1 MIHLQF
7 PWTPPSVNNLYHDQP
22 VHVGGKGKFKKII
35 IKRVLTD
42 EGRRFK
48 NETIA
53 YLVRNFQPQLRFF
66 KKNAPYVFYYRFVA
80 TELQN
85 KTWPK
90 SADNRYK
97 KFDASNLVK
106 VLEDVVVEASG
117 IDDSNYLTVVSEKR
131 KGPKA
136 ETHIWIWNIEEEGC
150 PFHAAAL
157 SI

>member
-7 PWTPPSVNNLYHDQP
+7 PWLPPSVNNLYHDQP
-22 VHVGGKGKFKKII
+22 VHVGGAGMIKKVI

-48 NETIA
+48 KETLA
-53 YLVRNFQPQLRFF
+53 HLVKGFQPQLRCF
-66 KKNAPYVFYYRFVA
+66 KQNVPYVAYYRFMV
-80 TELQN
+80 TDLQN

-90 SADNRYK
+90 SAKTRYK

-106 VLEDVVVEASG
+106 VLEDVIVEASG
-117 IDDSNYLTVVSEKR
+117 IDDSNFLTVVSEKR
-131 KGPKA
+131 KGTRE
-136 ETHIWIWNIEEEGC
+136 ETHVWIWNSEEELS

-157 SI
+157 TL